1 MNTGIFTWNLRNINV
16 NYLFIYFIHFYL
28 FLFMIG
34 PSYLFCAHSD
44 LSFLLSFSFLVG
56 KIICFVLTIALE
68 FVNC

>member
-16 NYLFIYFIHFYL
+16 NYLFIYFIHKWGK
-28 FLFMIG
+28 IG